1 MLRKTIFVILI
12 ISLLSQFLGLLNEV
26 MAQAQ
31 PADPIRKNPSIFI
44 KIWESFRKHTFAFSI
59 SIVTALTIFTSIMA
73 MVRRD
78 KILKSLTGQL
88 ITIEQT
94 NGTRYR
100 GRLRVEPEGIEV
112 IAEKG
117 SENDNETV
125 SYILRKDEM
134 SSLHAL
140 VRYHDLLTDK
150 EKMQRDEEVRRVY
163 HPGIN
168 LRLKRKIRNIVNE
181 MRRVATE
188 AFTLVFSRAKGQFNV
203 GPREYGA
210 EVEKAGQEVI
220 TYVTEATYDSLIDK
234 LIGTKVF
241 VRTTSNRE
249 YIGVLKDYTSTFIEL
264 LDVSYKSNWSV
275 TVSRDYGYSTT
286 KYERGISI
294 KRSGNKVIISSKS
307 PFSIRLIGIAWRD
320 DQPNADLST
329 SITIE
334 PFGQVEISIVPPK
347 VDRVVSPFE
356 RLQIPVQ
363 YSPDNYAK
371 IIFSFESVRVADIVM
386 LKSYGI
392 VRHRTE
398 KYEPKLLD
406 ISSIKEA
413 FLTSRK
419 EDFILKENPVSTPM
433 IIHNGHLT
441 NLPRERMDIKEVD
454 DQISQRWAVDG
465 YYESLDKKIR
475 PVIEPLFWG
484 SIPIGRTKKMI
495 SLFALLSIL
504 HSDENWKR
512 NPLLYM
518 IYFSICHINRKKRI
532 KIYKR
537 QELIKKFNLR
547 TIEFFKKLRPK
558 FLRHKPSEIPQKD
571 VVEAR
576 S

>member
-1 MLRKTIFVILI
+1 MIRKTILIILI
-12 ISLLSQFLGLLNEV
+12 ISFLFQILGLLNEV

-31 PADPIRKNPSIFI
+31 PADPLRKNPSIFI
-44 KIWESFRKHTFAFSI
+44 KLWESFRKHTFAFSI

-73 MVRRD
+73 MVRKD

-117 SENDNETV
+117 GENDNETV

-134 SSLHAL
+134 GSLHAL

-150 EKMQRDEEVRRVY
+150 EKIQRDEEVRRVY

-168 LRLKRKIRNIVNE
+168 LRLKRKIRNIINE

-264 LDVSYKSNWSV
+264 LDVNYKSNWSV

-286 KYERGISI
+286 KYERGIDI
-294 KRSGNKVIISSKS
+294 KRNGNKVIISSKS
-307 PFSIRLIGIAWRD
+307 PFSIQLTSVSWRG
-320 DQPNADLST
+320 DQPDADLST
-329 SITIE
+329 SVTIE
-334 PFGQVEISIVPPK
+334 PFGRVEISIVPPR

-363 YSPDNYAK
+363 YLPDNYGK
-371 IIFSFESVRVADIVM
+371 IIFNFESVRVADIVM

-413 FLTSRK
+413 LLTSRE
-419 EDFILKENPVSTPM
+419 EDFILKGNPATTPM
-433 IIHNGHLT
+433 NIHNGHLT
-441 NLPRERMDIKEVD
+441 NLPRERMDVKEVD
-454 DQISQRWAVDG
+454 DQISQRWAVDR
-465 YYESLDKKIR
+465 YYELLDKKVR
-475 PVIEPLFWG
+475 PVIEPRFWG
-484 SIPIGRTKKMI
+484 SIPTRRTKKMM

-504 HSDENWKR
+504 HSDENWRR

-518 IYFSICHINRKKRI
+518 IYFQYVILIGKR
-532 KIYKR
+532 
-537 QELIKKFNLR
+537 NLKY
-547 TIEFFKKLRPK
+547 T
-558 FLRHKPSEIPQKD
+558 KD
-571 VVEAR
+571 KN
-576 S
+576 

>member
-1 MLRKTIFVILI
+1 MVRRAIFIILI
-12 ISLLSQFLGLLNEV
+12 MSLLFQLLGLLNEV

-31 PADPIRKNPSIFI
+31 SPDPIKKNPSVFI

-59 SIVTALTIFTSIMA
+59 SIVTALTIFTSVMA
-73 MVRRD
+73 MIRKD

-117 SENDNETV
+117 GENDTETV

-134 SSLHAL
+134 GSLHAL

-150 EKMQRDEEVRRVY
+150 EKIQRDEEVRRVY
-163 HPGIN
+163 HPGVN

-188 AFTLVFSRAKGQFNV
+188 AFTLVFSRAKGQFSV
-203 GPREYGA
+203 SGREYGA

-249 YIGVLKDYTSTFIEL
+249 YIGVLKDYTSMFIEL
-264 LDVSYKSNWSV
+264 LDVSYKSNWSITV
-275 TVSRDYGYSTT
+275 TRDNGYSTT
-286 KYERGISI
+286 KSERGISI
-294 KRSGNKVIISSKS
+294 RRNGNNVVISSKS
-307 PFSIRLIGIAWRD
+307 PFDIKLTGISWRD

-329 SITIE
+329 TMIIQ
-334 PFGQVEISIVPPK
+334 PFGRVEISIIPPK

-356 RLQIPVQ
+356 RLQVPVQ
-363 YSPDNYAK
+363 YSPDNYGK
-371 IIFSFESVRVADIVM
+371 IIFNFESERVADIVM

-398 KYEPKLLD
+398 KYEPRLLD
-406 ISSIKEA
+406 IGSIKEA
-413 FLTSRK
+413 LLTSRE
-419 EDFILKENPVSTPM
+419 EDFILKDNPSATPM

-441 NLPRERMDIKEVD
+441 NLPRERMDVREVD
-454 DQISQRWAVDG
+454 DQISQRWAVDR
-465 YYESLDKKIR
+465 YYELLDKKVR
-475 PVIEPLFWG
+475 PIYDPRFWG
-484 SIPIGRTKKMI
+484 VIPTRRTKKMM

-512 NPLLYM
+512 NPLLYL
-518 IYFSICHINRKKRI
+518 IYSSICYINRRKRN

-537 QELIKKFNLR
+537 QESIKRLKSR
-547 TIEFFKKLRPK
+547 TIELIKKLRPK
-558 FLRHKPSEIPQKD
+558 FSRQPSKVPQKD
-571 VVEAR
+571 VVGAR